1 MTDVARQKLFNVSL
15 LHGRLFRTSHVSLIV
30 SIASVVVVFEQVQ
43 SELRHSTTEILS
55 LARKSLA
62 GGCGREEDNEE
73 ERKEEDGDTE
83 TEDETEEMDNVK
95 LEARRADNIDETYGG
110 LRASA
115 AETLIGQEDGEE
127 EMGEKVE
134 VKVEQPEVNSRNDD
148 DAAVENDGRK
158 GRTEQRVVITNETD
172 VDEGATLCGDE
183 ESALEIQ
190 GTKTSD
196 ARNDT
201 TEVEASMYNQ
211 NDANHR
217 TSDVANADS
226 EEKKA
231 RECVAET
238 KDTESGAD
246 VAISSEKTGR
256 QGRGGEIN
264 EDIPALHDTKT
275 VQGEEDEVTEA
286 GATSNIGTQVKQT
299 HSPANLMMEDTNCH
313 KSEETE
319 GSEENKEPGAKAG
332 AKTPR
337 SESTGCVDEE
347 MKQTVEV
354 EATRADAK
362 LPVASDVGSG
372 LNYIFKIT
380 TKPDL
385 VQALAPV
392 RKTSLELQ
400 QYCAAQFPD
409 YLQDMRNDLRSIEYL
424 QQRGGLDSSGL
435 ASSVRL
441 LLDQLRQDCTNYS
454 TQHTVGGCIL
464 RNEERWEDLAVIC
477 DQIAMWTKQISP
489 GHEQLPADYLTHTI
503 QCLGA
508 FEAQFP
514 NRIPVKLLENIIS
527 MAQKTMICTESTT
540 VDNEECTLAS
550 SCRVSNS
557 KKRPRTDS
565 NVSESEFKRPACRK
579 SSDPVTL
586 VVAKFALAVSEVKVL
601 VLGVSE
607 VINSAQAI
615 EKALDDMK
623 LATSAANNAVC
634 ELLQHT
640 ENPDEDI
647 VAHFS
652 SATERMVSTIW
663 SISPHK
669 IKFAWLENTTNELY
683 RLLNLGGSKK
693 LESLLSSCTKLE
705 SYLED
710 NFYEWERGPVATL
723 DVMESRVKR
732 FRSRQLKNK
741 NNVDKKVVRT
751 PKNWSRFTAVGK
763 ALSAWMFRALKSKAR
778 VPLNFFQELIG
789 SATGIRHEIPGQ
801 IAILLVEEY

>member
-372 LNYIFKIT
+372 TAKHTREREISTCL
-380 TKPDL
+380 
-385 VQALAPV
+385 QA
-392 RKTSLELQ
+392 
-400 QYCAAQFPD
+400 
-409 YLQDMRNDLRSIEYL
+409 
-424 QQRGGLDSSGL
+424 
-435 ASSVRL
+435 
-441 LLDQLRQDCTNYS
+441 
-454 TQHTVGGCIL
+454 
-464 RNEERWEDLAVIC
+464 
-477 DQIAMWTKQISP
+477 
-489 GHEQLPADYLTHTI
+489 
-503 QCLGA
+503 
-508 FEAQFP
+508 
-514 NRIPVKLLENIIS
+514 
-527 MAQKTMICTESTT
+527 
-540 VDNEECTLAS
+540 
-550 SCRVSNS
+550 
-557 KKRPRTDS
+557 
-565 NVSESEFKRPACRK
+565 
-579 SSDPVTL
+579 
-586 VVAKFALAVSEVKVL
+586 
-601 VLGVSE
+601 
-607 VINSAQAI
+607 
-615 EKALDDMK
+615 
-623 LATSAANNAVC
+623 
-634 ELLQHT
+634 
-640 ENPDEDI
+640 
-647 VAHFS
+647 
-652 SATERMVSTIW
+652 
-663 SISPHK
+663 
-669 IKFAWLENTTNELY
+669 
-683 RLLNLGGSKK
+683 
-693 LESLLSSCTKLE
+693 
-705 SYLED
+705 
-710 NFYEWERGPVATL
+710 
-723 DVMESRVKR
+723 
-732 FRSRQLKNK
+732 
-741 NNVDKKVVRT
+741 
-751 PKNWSRFTAVGK
+751 
-763 ALSAWMFRALKSKAR
+763 
-778 VPLNFFQELIG
+778 
-789 SATGIRHEIPGQ
+789 
-801 IAILLVEEY
+801 